1 MKQCVHSSKKEAYH
15 MSTPSAKTMY
25 NVTSEQLNACFR
37 VIDETTGEVL
47 YRVQSAHTDEEYTVR
62 FVPDIQGRGHI
73 TCTCRAG
80 QNGIACWHIRAAV
93 AHDALQSKE
102 LGTMSTTDERTLALS
117 SYRARDHLI
126 KIKSKDGSL
135 RSYLPAA
142 WRLYELSLRYPDAN
156 FSTELLFFDLEKN
169 FCIVR
174 CKLYLGA
181 DYEFST
187 KKVEACKSGLL
198 TNLDRIETAAQARC
212 ARLFGI
218 GTEHAL
224 ESDEGSEEEEPAVAP
239 AAAQTEKNSEAK
251 LQNNLVTLAA
261 LKKAVLS
268 AGLAHNREEWAAW
281 KRAQLGQDVE
291 DDTLTREQIAHLY
304 TRAGAAHVKPLQ
316 SVS

>member
-1 MKQCVHSSKKEAYH
+1 MNTT
-15 MSTPSAKTMY
+15 TPQP
-25 NVTSEQLNACFR
+25 VTLEQLNACFR
-37 VIDETTGEVL
+37 IVNETSGEVL

-62 FVPDIQGRGHI
+62 FVPDMQSGGHM

-80 QNGIACWHIRAAV
+80 QNGILCWHVRAAC
-93 AHDALQSKE
+93 AHDALQQGKE
-102 LGTMSTTDERTLALS
+102 HSPMSADERMLALIN
-117 SYRARDHLI
+117 YRPHEHLI
-126 KIKSKDGSL
+126 KIKSKDGSE

-156 FSTELLFFDLEKN
+156 FATELLFFDLERN

-174 CKLYLGA
+174 CRLYLGA

-198 TNLDRIETAAQARC
+198 TNLDKLETAAQARC
-212 ARLFGI
+212 ARLFGVS
-218 GTEHAL
+218 TEYAL
-224 ESDEGSEEEEPAVAP
+224 ESDTGEEEE
-239 AAAQTEKNSEAK
+239 AAKNSEAS
-251 LQNNLVTLAA
+251 LQNNPVTLAA

-281 KRAQLGQDVE
+281 KQAQLGQDVP
-291 DDTLTREQIAHLY
+291 DDKLTREQIAHLY
-304 TRAGAAHVKPLQ
+304 TGAVAAHVNPLQ